1 MIAEVIA
8 PALFFVRCRELALSS
23 PHSGARAPASSLEY
37 GLPPHPSRS
46 ASRSKTHRRPRVNQV
61 ASQIHAAHTPDDKA
75 CRPALKALLR
85 TEPAFSRSSNSAP
98 PAEPPSAARA
108 VRRKSYPPSTRRSYP
123 RRQSLLP
130 SIESAFIASGLL
142 TTSCT
147 YSSLLSY
154 Y

>member
-1 MIAEVIA
+1 MIAEAIT
-8 PALFFVRCRELALSS
+8 PALFCELPGAGTQLSAQGRQ
-23 PHSGARAPASSLEY
+23 HSCQQPRI
-37 GLPPHPSRS
+37 LPPVTPPRS
-46 ASRSKTHRRPRVNQV
+46 ASRSKTHLRPYANH
-61 ASQIHAAHTPDDKA
+61 ATSQIHAAHTPDDKA